1 MISLNKLLRNSFFL
15 SAFCAIF
22 FFGCKKEPEREKYI
36 ARVNDA
42 YLTED
47 DISELDSLF
56 QQGFSRNELIKKWI
70 EKELLYQEAMKKGI
84 TDEDEFNRIINN
96 SRRELASAMLLNSY
110 LEKNIKKPGDS
121 ELKEFYSAHKNEFKT
136 EDNIYVF
143 HSASFTNENAA
154 IKFRAKLIET
164 DWENV
169 IENYAEDKSLIEYK
183 TSSVLSQAEIYPI
196 QLLNLIEELD
206 PGEVSIVIEEN
217 AEKYSVVNLLQIYPG
232 GSSPPFEIIR
242 DEIET
247 RYIADKREQIFNKY
261 IEELY
266 SNNEI
271 EIKEK

>member
-15 SAFCAIF
+15 TALIGIF
-22 FFGCKKEPEREKYI
+22 FFGCKKEPETKKFI

-42 YLTED
+42 YLTEE

-56 QQGFSRNELIKKWI
+56 GRGFSRNEVIKKWI

-84 TDEDEFNRIINN
+84 ADEDEFNRIINN
-96 SRRELASAMLLNSY
+96 SRRELASSMLLNLY
-110 LEKNIKKPGDS
+110 LENNLKKPS
-121 ELKEFYSAHKNEFKT
+121 NIELQEFYNVHKSEFQT

-143 HSASFTNENAA
+143 NSASFTNENAA
-154 IKFRAKLIET
+154 IRFRAKLFET

-169 IENYAEDKSLIEYK
+169 IENYEDDKSLIEYK
-183 TSSVLSQAEIYPI
+183 TSSALSQTEIYPI
-196 QLLNLIEELD
+196 QLLKLIEELD

-217 AEKYSVVNLLQIYPG
+217 ADKYSVVNLLQIYRR
-232 GSSPPFEIIR
+232 GSNPPFEIISN
-242 DEIET
+242 EVEA

-271 EIKEK
+271 EIK